1 MGTGKPGTVVGGNS
15 FTHHK
20 KTSTMI
26 SGDIMK
32 DAVDDPMFI
41 EELMSGIDASREIMN
56 LGSTVPNIQVD
67 RATLE
72 SDFT

>member
-1 MGTGKPGTVVGGNS
+1 
-15 FTHHK
+15 
-20 KTSTMI
+20 
-26 SGDIMK
+26 MK

-41 EELMSGIDASREIMN
+41 EELMSGIDASREIV
-56 LGSTVPNIQVD
+56 VPNIHVD

>member
-1 MGTGKPGTVVGGNS
+1 
-15 FTHHK
+15 
-20 KTSTMI
+20 
-26 SGDIMK
+26 MK

-41 EELMSGIDASREIMN
+41 EELMSGIDASREIMM

-72 SDFT
+72 SDFTQSAAAN